1 MTGRKS
7 KLNPTI
13 QQDIVNLLTIGATI
27 EDACARVGISPPTFY
42 NWVNAGQSA
51 ESGAHFE
58 FFNAVTHAQS
68 SARVKA
74 VAAIRNAIVGAEQ
87 NDDTTETVTEIR
99 LRKSKEG
106 EQVPYEY
113 TKTVRRKTVVNY
125 PPDWR
130 AAIEYLK
137 RRDNKNWSDRV
148 QVDLNIDIT
157 IIQRTLAALEGAGI
171 DATDFFNKAI
181 QKAEA
186 KRAEN
191 NDNG

>member
-1 MTGRKS
+1 MARPT

-13 QQDIVNLLTIGATI
+13 QQEIVNLLSIGATI
-27 EDACARVGISPPTFY
+27 EDACARTGIGVSTFY
-42 NWVNAGQSA
+42 DWLERGAKNANTPFA
-51 ESGAHFE
+51 EFSEAITRAQAVART
-58 FFNAVTHAQS
+58 NAVI
-68 SARVKA
+68 
-74 VAAIRNAIVGAEQ
+74 AIRTAVIGTEQ
-87 NDDTTETVTEIR
+87 TTDDNETVTETR
-99 LRKSKEG
+99 LRKGKEG

-113 TKTVRRKTVVNY
+113 TKTVKRRTVTKL

-157 IIQRTLAALEGAGI
+157 IVQRAIAALEDAGI

-181 QKAEA
+181 EKAEA
-186 KRAEN
+186 KKLS
-191 NDNG
+191 GG